1 VALSFSVFL
10 PYYSAEADTTYGV
23 TNNAV
28 NDGLTWSPVDVLPD
42 FSSPN
47 VSLQVN
53 GVTYYY
59 VMSKD
64 PTSDAT
70 VYVRNEDA
78 VNGGYVFEEVDDWS
92 GLPGNSILKNFRFTG
107 IPGEQWGDGSITVEG
122 DGTVTDASV
131 IYLYRMD
138 VDETDIICTNPL
150 ADPNCPGFLDAV
162 YKYVSSVEY
171 LEPDDE
177 FYEFWLAIQEEREV
191 EVKEEEIIIEEDEE
205 EETLELVLRVDPKVG
220 GLVNLDRQEEM
231 LRKLNPEPFFQPYYQ
246 VEYQELI
253 EYPDKHVMQDTV
265 LPDNNRALRQLAN
278 EAKHYSM
285 VRSQYDREQLTGE

>member
-1 VALSFSVFL
+1 MSVFSH
-10 PYYSAEADTTYGV
+10 YSWGQDSVYGV
-23 TNNAV
+23 TNNAAV
-28 NDGLTWSPVDVLPD
+28 NGLNWSMTGVLPD

-47 VSLQVN
+47 VTLQVN
-53 GVTYYY
+53 GITYYY
-59 VMSKD
+59 VMTKD
-64 PTSDAT
+64 AEDIAK

-78 VNGGYVFEEVDDWS
+78 INGGYVFEEIDDWS
-92 GLPGNSILKNFRFTG
+92 GLPGNSIQKNFRFTG
-107 IPGEQWGDGSITVEG
+107 IPGEQWGQGSMEVEG
-122 DGTVTDASV
+122 NGTISDPSMVYS
-131 IYLYRMD
+131 YRMD
-138 VDETDIICTNPL
+138 ITTADIICTNPL
-150 ADPNCPGFLDAV
+150 SDPTCPDFLDAV
-162 YKYVSSVEY
+162 YKYVSGFDIM
-171 LEPDDE
+171 EPDDE
-177 FYEFWLAIQEEREV
+177 FYEYWLQLQEARKV
-191 EVKEEEIIIEEDEE
+191 EVKEDEIIIEEDEE
-205 EETLELVLRVDPKVG
+205 EEALELVLRVDPKVG